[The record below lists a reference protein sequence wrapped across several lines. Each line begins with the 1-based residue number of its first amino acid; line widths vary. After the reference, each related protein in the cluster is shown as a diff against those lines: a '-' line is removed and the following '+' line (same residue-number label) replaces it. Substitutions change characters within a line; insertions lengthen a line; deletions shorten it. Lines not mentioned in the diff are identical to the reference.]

1 MLGRARRA
9 VLAVAGTAEG
19 MLGGRSRSRT
29 GDSPPSSRPVSPPR
43 PEPTAGLPPRID
55 REPKAGLPPR
65 IEREA
70 TAGLPPRIER
80 DATAGLPPR
89 IEREPVAAP
98 PPPPPP
104 PPPRIEPEPQPEP
117 VSQPVPEPVP
127 QWESA
132 RAPRSPSR
140 AGLRAHLWLTAIVLG
155 VLVVGA
161 GGYWVLRVHQRI
173 GQAAL
178 QHEIGKRESA
188 PTVGCSKLQTDGAVW
203 ACAIV
208 YQAESECLIAKVNV
222 IGSWSTAIGQHRCAE
237 IPALTKLL
245 PGTPTAAEVAADI
258 DRMTFKTG
266 TQCLKQPQHQV
277 RWACQ
282 EPPPTRTCLVVRV
295 QPWTPFNTKPGGRL
309 CSKLPDLVKKVQAAR
324 A

>member
-19 MLGGRSRSRT
+19 MFGGRSRHRT
-29 GDSPPSSRPVSPPR
+29 GDSPPSSRPVSPVR

-55 REPKAGLPPR
+55 REPKVGLPPR
-65 IEREA
+65 IERA
-70 TAGLPPRIER
+70 PTAGLPPRIER

-98 PPPPPP
+98 VPPPT
-104 PPPRIEPEPQPEP
+104 RVEPEPKSEP
-117 VSQPVPEPVP
+117 VSQPVAEPAP
-127 QWESA
+127 KWEPP
-132 RAPRSPSR
+132 RTPRSPRR

-155 VLVVGA
+155 VLVVGT

-178 QHEIGKRESA
+178 QHELAKRESA
-188 PTVGCSKLQTDGAVW
+188 PTVGCSKLQPDGAAW

-208 YQAESECLIAKVNV
+208 YQAESECIIAKVNV

-237 IPALTKLL
+237 IPALFNLL
-245 PGTPTAAEVAADI
+245 PAHTTAAGVAADI

-266 TQCLKQPQHQV
+266 TQCLKVPQHQV

-282 EPPPTRTCLVVRV
+282 QAPPTKACLVVRV
-295 QPWTPFNTKPGGRL
+295 QPWTPFNTNPGGQL
-309 CSKLPDLVKKVQAAR
+309 CSKLPGLVKKVEAAGG
-324 A
+324 

>member
-19 MLGGRSRSRT
+19 MFGGRSRHKAADHPQPPRP
-29 GDSPPSSRPVSPPR
+29 GSPLR

-65 IEREA
+65 IEREP

-80 DATAGLPPR
+80 DATSGLPPR
-89 IEREPVAAP
+89 IEREPVA
-98 PPPPPP
+98 
-104 PPPRIEPEPQPEP
+104 PPPRPIEPDSEPQPEP
-117 VSQPVPEPVP
+117 VVQPVAEPVR
-127 QWESA
+127 QWEPP
-132 RAPRSPSR
+132 RAPRSTRR
-140 AGLRAHLWLTAIVLG
+140 AGMRAHLWLTAIVLA

-188 PTVGCSKLQTDGAVW
+188 PTVGCSKIQSDGAVW
-203 ACAIV
+203 ACAVV
-208 YQAESECLIAKVNV
+208 YHAESECLIAKVNV
-222 IGSWSTAIGQHRCAE
+222 IGSWSTAIGQHRCAQ
-237 IPALTKLL
+237 IPALLRLL
-245 PGTPTAAEVAADI
+245 PKETTAAGVAADI
-258 DRMTFKTG
+258 DRMSATTG
-266 TQCLKQPQHQV
+266 TQCLKQPGHKV

-282 EPPPTRTCLVVRV
+282 GPPPEKTCIVVRV
-295 QPWTPFNTKPGGRL
+295 EAWTPFSTNDGGPL
-309 CSKLPDLVKKVQAAR
+309 CSKLPGLVRKVQAAGG
-324 A
+324 

>member
-19 MLGGRSRSRT
+19 MLGGRSRHKPA
-29 GDSPPSSRPVSPPR
+29 PPRPPAEPPIR

-55 REPKAGLPPR
+55 RDPTAGLPPR
-65 IEREA
+65 IERKS

-89 IEREPVAAP
+89 IERESVPAP
-98 PPPPPP
+98 PPPPP
-104 PPPRIEPEPQPEP
+104 IEPELERKSVLAPAAEP
-117 VSQPVPEPVP
+117 VRLWEP
-127 QWESA
+127 
-132 RAPRSPSR
+132 PRSLRSPRR
-140 AGLRAHLWLTAIVLG
+140 AGMRAHLWLTTIVLA

-178 QHEIGKRESA
+178 QHEIAKRESA
-188 PTVGCSKLQTDGAVW
+188 PTVGCSKVQPDGAVW
-203 ACAIV
+203 ACAVV

-222 IGSWSTAIGQHRCAE
+222 IGGWSTAVSQHRCAQ
-237 IPALTKLL
+237 IPALLKLL
-245 PGTPTAAEVAADI
+245 PGEPTAAAVAADI
-258 DRMTFKTG
+258 DRMSATTG
-266 TQCLKQPQHQV
+266 TQCLKEPNHKV

-282 EPPPTRTCLVVRV
+282 QPPQAGNGCVVVRV
-295 QPWTPFNTKPGGRL
+295 VVWTPFNTNDGGRL
-309 CSKLPDLVKKVQAAR
+309 CSKLPGLVKKVRAAGG
-324 A
+324 